1 MSEGISNFLTEEA
14 LRNLNN
20 PDMNDNFV
28 GAFPANHMNKFID
41 YESMI
46 SEKKNPFLKA
56 NTNSSDKKGTH
67 WWSILDIEPKTD
79 LLFLCLV
86 LWTKKLH

>member
-46 SEKKNPFLKA
+46 SEKKIP
-56 NTNSSDKKGTH
+56 S
-67 WWSILDIEPKTD
+67 
-79 LLFLCLV
+79 
-86 LWTKKLH
+86 